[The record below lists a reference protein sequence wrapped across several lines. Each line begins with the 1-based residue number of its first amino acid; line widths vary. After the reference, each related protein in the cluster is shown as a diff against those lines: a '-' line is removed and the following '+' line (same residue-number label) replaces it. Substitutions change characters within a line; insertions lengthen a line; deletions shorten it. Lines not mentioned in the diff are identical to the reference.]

1 MLRQTCLLLPD
12 QAAGDSVAALLR
24 WYGESIDEHL
34 TIRIT
39 VWLLGSKFAQ
49 KVLVSAM
56 PNSGKGNGAEME
68 TFWNRSCLFSV
79 LQYSDMG
86 IVAEVSYLLQ
96 IAVSALHCSVE
107 EIGIPVVF
115 IRVQSQHSVQSI
127 YEGPVKG
134 RRAWSRE
141 L

>member
-1 MLRQTCLLLPD
+1 
-12 QAAGDSVAALLR
+12 
-24 WYGESIDEHL
+24 
-34 TIRIT
+34 
-39 VWLLGSKFAQ
+39 
-49 KVLVSAM
+49 M
-56 PNSGKGNGAEME
+56 PNSSKGNGEEIE
-68 TFWNRSCLFSV
+68 TFWSRSCLFSV

>member
-1 MLRQTCLLLPD
+1 
-12 QAAGDSVAALLR
+12 
-24 WYGESIDEHL
+24 
-34 TIRIT
+34 
-39 VWLLGSKFAQ
+39 
-49 KVLVSAM
+49 M
-56 PNSGKGNGAEME
+56 PNSSKGNGEEIE
-68 TFWNRSCLFSV
+68 TFRVWSRSCLFSV

-107 EIGIPVVF
+107 EIGIPIVF
-115 IRVQSQHSVQSI
+115 IRVQSQHSVQST

-134 RRAWSRE
+134 RRALSRE

>member
-56 PNSGKGNGAEME
+56 PNSGKGNGQEIE
-68 TFWNRSCLFSV
+68 TFWSRSCLFSV

-86 IVAEVSYLLQ
+86 VVAEVSYLLQ
-96 IAVSALHCSVE
+96 IAVSALHC
-107 EIGIPVVF
+107 IALQ
-115 IRVQSQHSVQSI
+115 R
-127 YEGPVKG
+127 G
-134 RRAWSRE
+134 RDWNSSCLHPRSKSALSPKH